1 MNEIYLSGKI
11 VSVYEPEIPASQP
24 KHLVYQL
31 QVPHKTAQQ
40 QVKSENY
47 ALNIWRNGAVWAAS
61 NIRPGM
67 EVLVRGHLS
76 QRQTPMGPM
85 TEVTALQI
93 IPVEVQRIHEKEQ
106 TVSESH
112 EEHVSHEKAATAES
126 GK

>member
-11 VSVYEPEIPASQP
+11 VSVYEPEVPASQP
-24 KHLVYQL
+24 KRLVYQL
-31 QVPHKTAQQ
+31 RVFHKTAQQ

-47 ALNIWRNGAVWAAS
+47 AVNIWRSGAVWAAS

-76 QRQTPMGPM
+76 QRQTNMGPM

-93 IPVEVQRIHEKEQ
+93 IPVEVQHTKAEQ
-106 TVSESH
+106 KPASDA
-112 EEHVSHEKAATAES
+112 KAEPAVTGSTAAAAED
-126 GK
+126 